1 MADEKKPFHQR
12 VAEECIE
19 ALENGTAPWIRPWE
33 PGEMPGP
40 PVNAMTGKPYR
51 GINRIRLTMQ
61 KGGDGDPRWCTYKQA
76 QELGAQVKKGSKGTT
91 VQYWKFRDEQVLKD
105 EQGKPLL
112 DENGQRRYTVTEL
125 ERPRVFFSTVFHAS
139 QIDNL
144 PPLPERGPEP
154 QPEWERHEMA
164 ERLLAASNAAI
175 FHDQRDRAFYRL
187 SSDEIHLPPQAQF
200 ASPDKYYAT
209 ALHELG
215 HWTGH
220 ESRLSR
226 DLGHPFGSEKYA
238 REELRAELA
247 SYMLGSD
254 LGIGHDP
261 GQHHAYVASWIQTLK
276 EDPREIIRAAQD
288 AERIRE
294 YVLGLERE
302 QQTELG
308 ADQGISRDEEHYS
321 ATSVKAWPD
330 GFPVAYTHTSIA
342 AMKGSHKGADAAQD
356 AADYEA
362 AKQHGDIEAARRLMA
377 KRINPQHLE
386 RMVADLKERG
396 ISPEE
401 VIVVPVLEKEQ
412 GKNALPRALGEYA
425 AHYLNARL
433 ETNIV
438 DTSQSTHTGKETIN
452 RLLDRKS
459 FEGPV
464 AANSKYLLVDDVL
477 TQGGTLHELRHYL
490 ANNGAEAV
498 GAVTLAFSRYSSTM
512 EHRNT
517 LAIQPD
523 TIDEL
528 ERRYGRNELEQ
539 VLKDHDVSGSLEAL
553 SEGEGRFLLG
563 KKFPDIDTLR
573 ISLHAAVRARS
584 GQKEAGSEP
593 DVAGG
598 TGGIQGVERGA
609 GQADAAGQAPSD
621 DVSDTGA
628 GTRERYQSITTLF
641 GADTLYPEEADA
653 PAVFPLA
660 SPVNPRDLA
669 AVFPNAHISPLPDGY
684 QVSVGKLSFGV
695 HSVEHI
701 TPETSLFAV
710 SYGREPKADERIAG
724 AVKNGEILIA
734 DFLGNKNTIRHESW
748 HLLED
753 MGMVTPEERDILNHA
768 ALKAIDAGELPGIT
782 RQAAPVEM
790 RAWYI
795 ERQLAQREFDRA
807 TPEGKVL
814 QKVADFVDSLANLAR
829 RTELGIVRDLET
841 GKLFEREPG
850 EQHNAEHYS
859 TGLEQDQKQASGLAP
874 AGTETSKARSGT
886 NDLNHERAQQP
897 GVSGRSG
904 ETPVLAEEKI
914 WLNVPYKEKNAAKGC
929 GAKWDS
935 REKRWYAPVGADL
948 NGLAA
953 WLPDKDHKPAAA
965 PMVIDPREEFSRAL
979 LDAGLKLETYPV
991 MDGQIHRVPVM
1002 GGKSGAKDGAYCGY
1016 EDGRPNG
1023 WYQNHKTGQQGK
1035 WVANGHTLTEPA
1047 RNELRQEAAEN
1058 LTAAES
1064 ERQEQQEKAKKR
1076 AYAKW
1081 MNAEAAQEHPYL
1093 SKKDIEPLEVRQDKH
1108 GNLIVPGY
1116 DLESGRI
1123 QTLEYINQEGAK
1135 WYEKGCPKKGA
1146 VCVLPNKEALKE
1158 ADVVLMVEGYAT
1170 GASVHLATGL
1180 PVAVAFDAG
1189 NIKDAARAIKAKTP
1203 NARITICADNDPP
1216 RPDGTNIGV
1225 MKAKE
1230 AAASIPGTKVV
1241 VADFSQDEKS
1251 RGLTDFNDLH
1261 KARGLAAV
1269 KNAIFPEKRREEEV
1283 ER

>member
-61 KGGDGDPRWCTYKQA
+61 KGGDADPRWCTYKQA

-164 ERLLAASNAAI
+164 ERLLAASNATI
-175 FHDQRDRAFYRL
+175 FHDQLNRAFYRL

-294 YVLGLERE
+294 YILGLERE

-321 ATSVKAWPD
+321 ATSVKAWPN

-621 DVSDTGA
+621 DVGDTGA

-641 GADTLYPEEADA
+641 GADALYPEEADA

-1081 MNAEAAQEHPYL
+1081 MNAEVAQEHPYL

-1189 NIKDAARAIKAKTP
+1189 NIKDAARAIKAKIP

-1230 AAASIPGTKVV
+1230 AAASVPGTKVV

>member
-1 MADEKKPFHQR
+1 M
-12 VAEECIE
+12 
-19 ALENGTAPWIRPWE
+19 
-33 PGEMPGP
+33 
-40 PVNAMTGKPYR
+40 
-51 GINRIRLTMQ
+51 
-61 KGGDGDPRWCTYKQA
+61 
-76 QELGAQVKKGSKGTT
+76 
-91 VQYWKFRDEQVLKD
+91 
-105 EQGKPLL
+105 
-112 DENGQRRYTVTEL
+112 
-125 ERPRVFFSTVFHAS
+125 
-139 QIDNL
+139 
-144 PPLPERGPEP
+144 
-154 QPEWERHEMA
+154 
-164 ERLLAASNAAI
+164 
-175 FHDQRDRAFYRL
+175 
-187 SSDEIHLPPQAQF
+187 
-200 ASPDKYYAT
+200 
-209 ALHELG
+209 
-215 HWTGH
+215 
-220 ESRLSR
+220 
-226 DLGHPFGSEKYA
+226 
-238 REELRAELA
+238 
-247 SYMLGSD
+247 
-254 LGIGHDP
+254 GIGHDP

-294 YVLGLERE
+294 YILGLERE

-321 ATSVKAWPD
+321 ATSVKAWPN

-362 AKQHGDIEAARRLMA
+362 AKQHGDIEAARRLVA

-386 RMVADLKERG
+386 RMVTDLKERG

-464 AANSKYLLVDDVL
+464 AENGKYLLVDDVL

-621 DVSDTGA
+621 DVGDTGA

-641 GADTLYPEEADA
+641 GADALYPEEADA

-734 DFLGNKNTIRHESW
+734 DFLGDKNTIRHESW

-753 MGMVTPEERDILNHA
+753 MGMVTQEERDILNHA

-1081 MNAEAAQEHPYL
+1081 MNAEVAQEHPYL
-1093 SKKDIEPLEVRQDKH
+1093 SKKDIEPLDVRQDKH

-1189 NIKDAARAIKAKTP
+1189 NIKDAARAIKAKMP

-1230 AAASIPGTKVV
+1230 AAASVPGTKVV

>member
-61 KGGDGDPRWCTYKQA
+61 KGGDADPRWCTYKQA

-164 ERLLAASNAAI
+164 ERLLAASNATI
-175 FHDQRDRAFYRL
+175 FHDQLNRAFYRL

-215 HWTGH
+215 HWSGH

-226 DLGHPFGSEKYA
+226 DLKHPFGSEGYA

-294 YVLGLERE
+294 YILGLERE

-321 ATSVKAWPD
+321 ATSVKAWPN

-362 AKQHGDIEAARRLMA
+362 AKQHGDIEAARRLVA

-386 RMVADLKERG
+386 RMVTDLKERG

-464 AANSKYLLVDDVL
+464 AENGKYLLVDDVL

-621 DVSDTGA
+621 DVGDTGA

-641 GADTLYPEEADA
+641 GADALYPEEADA

-734 DFLGNKNTIRHESW
+734 DFLGDKNTIRHESW

-753 MGMVTPEERDILNHA
+753 MGMVTQEERDILNHA

-904 ETPVLAEEKI
+904 ETPVLAEEKT

-948 NGLAA
+948 NRLAD

-1023 WYQNHKTGQQGK
+1023 WYQNHRTGQQGK

-1058 LTAAES
+1058 LAAAES

-1189 NIKDAARAIKAKTP
+1189 NIKDAARAIKAKIP

>member
-362 AKQHGDIEAARRLMA
+362 AKQHGDIEAARRLVA

-621 DVSDTGA
+621 DVGDTGA

-641 GADTLYPEEADA
+641 GADALYPEEADA

-1081 MNAEAAQEHPYL
+1081 MNAEVAQEHPYL
-1093 SKKDIEPLEVRQDKH
+1093 SKKDIEPLDVRQDKH

-1189 NIKDAARAIKAKTP
+1189 NIKDAARAIKAKMP

-1230 AAASIPGTKVV
+1230 AAASIPGTRVV

-1269 KNAIFPEKRREEEV
+1269 KNAIFPEKCREEEV

>member
-61 KGGDGDPRWCTYKQA
+61 KGGDADPRWCTYKQA

-164 ERLLAASNAAI
+164 ERLLAASNATI
-175 FHDQRDRAFYRL
+175 FHDQLNRAFYRL

-294 YVLGLERE
+294 YILGLERE

-321 ATSVKAWPD
+321 ATSVKAWPN

-621 DVSDTGA
+621 DVGDTGA

-641 GADTLYPEEADA
+641 GADALYPEEADA

-734 DFLGNKNTIRHESW
+734 DFLGDKNTIRHESW

-1058 LTAAES
+1058 LAAAES

-1081 MNAEAAQEHPYL
+1081 MNAEVAQEHPYL

-1189 NIKDAARAIKAKTP
+1189 NIKDAARAIKAKIP

-1230 AAASIPGTKVV
+1230 AAASVPGTKVV